1 MCHKQKLLMKT
12 KSIIHKTIALIT
24 FIFLLY
30 SNLFAQTLIPFQFVN
45 NSPDFKDD
53 EIYIGLVGKTTEL
66 GDVWIDF
73 KTNSSTNSALVK
85 MSAADNTLHK
95 TAGDWGYAPIF
106 TKLSDITDR
115 TIYIPKIFGCKLF
128 IGFKHDLYIHFH
140 DAGGYAGISLQNSSD
155 PNTGIRFESIEITS
169 AENGLWVNTTRVDS
183 YQYPMG
189 LEVLGKSGTNY
200 IYNKV
205 GDLLTHSAIIQRWQ
219 KTFSNSEFLPC
230 YVTSSWQNDPLGGII
245 LQPSKIQQFS
255 ESGVSKNYFQNYI
268 DRIWNYYATNEL
280 VVSLADRGVYRGKV
294 ENDILKMVSSTG
306 IQAWING
313 KPNTQE
319 VIEGKGKIAEDV
331 LATPD
336 KDADLALQSQFCA
349 AINRGAI
356 DLKIPDG
363 QNQDWSNKSKYF
375 VTDTCNRYV
384 WFFHQNDISI
394 NSKTYAFA
402 YDDVYDNSS
411 TIQSTYPEK
420 VKIDIGGFANLTTD
434 KPLTSLVITPADSRL
449 TLGSS
454 LQFTAVGYVAND
466 VFPVSI
472 SPTWTTNGGLIDNYG
487 YFTPSV
493 ACIYT
498 ITATVGTLKATAKVT
513 VSEPISSDCVLNS
526 VSGNF
531 TITFSKDKTNPT
543 FTFVPTITGTGDN
556 TCLLFYS
563 KTANNWSN
571 VGANAVK
578 PNVPFKITA
587 SAGDRI
593 YFYYVYSLADGSGQQ
608 NSLAANDSYIVGSCG
623 TTSDV
628 NEPLNNL
635 DFQLYPNSAT
645 DFLNIKIKENCYYN
659 LLLYDLS
666 GRVIIRNDIKPY
678 QSILKINVQ
687 SLQQGMYFVVLN
699 RNGGTDAV
707 KFEKIH

>member
-1 MCHKQKLLMKT
+1 MKVNSLIS
-12 KSIIHKTIALIT
+12 KIAIVFFLYSLIS
-24 FIFLLY
+24 
-30 SNLFAQTLIPFQFVN
+30 SNLFCQALVPFQFVN
-45 NSPDFKDD
+45 NSPDFNDD

-73 KTNSSTNSALVK
+73 KTNSLVNSALVK

-106 TKLSDITDR
+106 TKLSDIADK

-128 IGFKHDLYIHFH
+128 IGFKHQLYIHFH
-140 DAGGYAGISLQNSSD
+140 ATGGYAGVSLQNSSD

-169 AENGLWVNTTRVDS
+169 ASNGLWVNTTRVDS

-189 LEVLGKSGTNY
+189 LEVLGKSGVNY

-205 GDLLTHSAIIQRWQ
+205 GDLLTHSTIIQRWQ
-219 KTFSNSEFLPC
+219 NTFINTEFLPC
-230 YVTSSWQNDPLGGII
+230 YVTSLWQNDPLGGII
-245 LQPSKIQQFS
+245 VQPSKIQRFS
-255 ESGVSKNYFQNYI
+255 ETGVSKNYFQNYI

-294 ENDILKMVSSTG
+294 ENNILKMVSTSG

-356 DLKIPDG
+356 DLTIPGG

-375 VTDTCNRYV
+375 VTDTHNRYV

-402 YDDVYDNSS
+402 YDDVYDHSS

-420 VKIDIGGFANLTTD
+420 VKIIVGGFANRTTD
-434 KPLTSLVITPADSRL
+434 RPLTSLVVTPADSKL
-449 TLGSS
+449 SLGSS

-472 SPTWTTNGGLIDNYG
+472 SPTWTASGGSIDNFG
-487 YFTPSV
+487 CFTPDV
-493 ACIYT
+493 AGIYT

-513 VSEPISSDCVLNS
+513 VAEPIASECVLNS

-531 TITFSKDKTNPT
+531 AVTFSKDKTNPT

-563 KTANNWSN
+563 KTANNWNN
-571 VGANAVK
+571 VGANAVN
-578 PNVPFKITA
+578 PNVPFRITA
-587 SAGDRI
+587 NIGDKI
-593 YFYYVYSLADGSGQQ
+593 YFYYVYSLADGGGQQ
-608 NSLAANDSYIVGSCG
+608 NSLAANDTYMVGSCG
-623 TTSDV
+623 ATSAINQSENDS
-628 NEPLNNL
+628 N
-635 DFQLYPNSAT
+635 FQLYPNPTA
-645 DFLNIKIKENCYYN
+645 DFLNIKIKENFYSS
-659 LLLYDLS
+659 LVLYDLC
-666 GRVIIRNDIKPY
+666 GRVIIRNEMKPY
-678 QSILKINVQ
+678 ESILKLNVQ
-687 SLQQGMYFVVLN
+687 WLRQGIYFVVLN
-699 RNGGTDAV
+699 KQNGTDMMR
-707 KFEKIH
+707 FEKIL

>member
-1 MCHKQKLLMKT
+1 MTL
-12 KSIIHKTIALIT
+12 KSRINRTLVI
-24 FIFLLY
+24 FIFSFLLC
-30 SNLFAQTLIPFQFVN
+30 SNLSSQTLIPFQFVN
-45 NSPDFKDD
+45 NSPDFVDD
-53 EIYIGLVGKTTEL
+53 EIYIGLIGKTAEL

-73 KTNSSTNSALVK
+73 KTNSSTNSALIK

-95 TAGDWGYAPIF
+95 VSGDWGYAPIF
-106 TKLSDITDR
+106 TKLSDIADR
-115 TIYIPKIFGCKLF
+115 TIYIPKILGCKLF
-128 IGFKHDLYIHFH
+128 IGFKHQLYIHFH
-140 DAGGYAGISLQNSSD
+140 ETGGYAGISLQNPSD
-155 PNTGIRFESIEITS
+155 PNTGIRFESIEITNAS
-169 AENGLWVNTTRVDS
+169 NGLWVNTTRVDS

-205 GDLLTHSAIIQRWQ
+205 GDLLTHQAIIQRWQ
-219 KTFSNSEFLPC
+219 NTFTNTEFLPC
-230 YVTSSWQNDPLGGII
+230 YVTSLWQNDPLGGII
-245 LQPSKIQQFS
+245 MQPSKIQQFS
-255 ESGVSKNYFQNYI
+255 ETGVSKNYFQDYI

-294 ENDILKMVSSTG
+294 ENNILKMVSSNG

-356 DLKIPDG
+356 DLTIPGG

-375 VTDTCNRYV
+375 VTDIHNRYV
-384 WFFHQNDISI
+384 WFFHQNDISY

-411 TIQSTYPEK
+411 VIQSTYPEK
-420 VKIDIGGFANLTTD
+420 VKIIVGGFANLTTD
-434 KPLTSLVITPADSRL
+434 KPLTSFAVTPADSRL

-454 LQFTAVGYVAND
+454 LQFTSVGYVAND

-472 SPTWTTNGGLIDNYG
+472 SPTWTSSGGTIDNSG
-487 YFTPSV
+487 YFTPNI
-493 ACIYT
+493 AGDYT
-498 ITATVGTLKATAKVT
+498 ITATVGTLQVTAKVKVT
-513 VSEPISSDCVLNS
+513 EPIESDCVLNS

-531 TITFSKDKTNPT
+531 AVTFSKDKTNPT

-563 KTANNWSN
+563 KIANNWNN

-587 SAGDRI
+587 NQGDKI
-593 YFYYVYSLADGSGQQ
+593 YFYYAYSLADGGAQQ

-623 TTSDV
+623 ATSGVTEYVADS
-628 NEPLNNL
+628 NFE
-635 DFQLYPNSAT
+635 LYPNPT
-645 DFLNIKIKENCYYN
+645 KNVLNIKIKGNFYYN
-659 LLLYDLS
+659 ITLYDLS
-666 GRVIIRNDIKPY
+666 GRVMICKNTKPDQSQLQLDIQK
-678 QSILKINVQ
+678 LKNGI
-687 SLQQGMYFVVLN
+687 YFIVLN
-699 RNGGTDAV
+699 GQNGTKGF
-707 KFEKIH
+707 KFEKKY